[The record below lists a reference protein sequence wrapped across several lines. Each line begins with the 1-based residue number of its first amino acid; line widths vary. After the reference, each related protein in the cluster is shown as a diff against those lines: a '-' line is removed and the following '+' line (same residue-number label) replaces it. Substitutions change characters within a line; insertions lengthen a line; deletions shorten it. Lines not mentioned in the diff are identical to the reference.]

1 VSRSAI
7 VLGAGMV
14 GVSCALSL
22 QKRGFAVTLIDRK
35 EPGSETSYG
44 NAGVISRASILPLNN
59 PSLWKSLPAYLRNDH
74 AAIRYR
80 WGHLLRNPG
89 WIARFLAE
97 ARPSRLPHRIA
108 ALDSLTSQ
116 ALPLHTALMD
126 EAGVRHRLRETGSL
140 KLWRGE
146 DGPAKAQIEQHW
158 FEDHGVRCEVHDRQ
172 SLSALEPDLNPIFS
186 AGLLQMDSG
195 SVDWPQAIV
204 EAYAALFSARGGALI
219 KAAITGLSRTA
230 AGWTA
235 QTEGGAHD
243 AGIAVVALGPW
254 SADVLKPLGLS
265 VPLNAERGYHRH
277 YRAETGRTLSR
288 PFHDV
293 EAAYMLAP
301 MEKGF
306 RLTSGVELAHRDA
319 PDDFAQIEQ
328 VLPRAKEAFAIT
340 DAVETTTWRGSRPTL
355 PDSLPMIGE
364 APRHPGLWL
373 AFGNQHIGFSTGPVT
388 GEILAALVA
397 GETPIADPTPFS
409 PGRYLA

>member
-1 VSRSAI
+1 MSRTAI

-22 QKRGFAVTLIDRK
+22 QKRGFAVTLIDRR

-59 PSLWKSLPAYLRNDH
+59 PSLWTSLPAYLRNDH
-74 AAIRYR
+74 PAIRYR

-89 WIARFLAE
+89 WILRFLAE
-97 ARPSRLPHRIA
+97 ARPSRLPNRIA

-116 ALPLHTALMD
+116 ALPLHKALMN
-126 EAGVRHRLRETGSL
+126 EAGVSHRLRETGSL
-140 KLWRGE
+140 KLWRSE
-146 DGPAKAQIEQHW
+146 AGPDKALTEKLW
-158 FEDHGVRCEVHDRQ
+158 FEDHGVRCEVFDRQ
-172 SLSALEPDLNPIFS
+172 GLSALEPDLNPIFS

-204 EAYAALFSARGGALI
+204 QAYAALFSARGGQVVT
-219 KAAITGLSRTA
+219 AAIEALAKTADGWSVRTD
-230 AGWTA
+230 
-235 QTEGGAHD
+235 GGVRNAE
-243 AGIAVVALGPW
+243 IAVVALGPW
-254 SADVLKPLGLS
+254 SADVLKPLGLD

-277 YRAETGRTLSR
+277 YRAQAGRKLSR
-288 PFHDV
+288 PFLDV

-301 MEKGF
+301 MEQGF

-319 PDDFAQIEQ
+319 PDDHAQIDEA
-328 VLPRAKEAFAIT
+328 LPRAKEAFALT
-340 DAVETTTWRGSRPTL
+340 ESAETTTWRGSRPTL

-364 APRHPGLWL
+364 APCNPGLWL
-373 AFGNQHIGFSTGPVT
+373 AFGSQHIGFSTGPVT

-397 GETPIADPTPFS
+397 GEAPIANPTPFR
-409 PGRYLA
+409 PERYL

>member
-1 VSRSAI
+1 VSRTAI

-22 QKRGFAVTLIDRK
+22 QRRGLNVTLIDRRA
-35 EPGSETSYG
+35 PGSETSYG

-74 AAIRYR
+74 PAIRYR

-89 WIARFLAE
+89 WILRFLAE
-97 ARPSRLPHRIA
+97 ARPARLSHRIA

-116 ALPLHTALMD
+116 ALPLHKALMD

-140 KLWRGE
+140 KLWRSE
-146 DGPAKAQIEQHW
+146 AGPEKALTEKLW
-158 FEDHGVRCEVHDRQ
+158 FEDHGVRCEVFDRQ
-172 SLSALEPDLNPIFS
+172 GLSGLEPDLNPIFS

-204 EAYAALFSARGGALI
+204 AAYAALFVSRGGTVVT
-219 KAAITGLSRTA
+219 AAIERLAKSA
-230 AGWTA
+230 DGWSVKTD
-235 QTEGGAHD
+235 GGAQR
-243 AGIAVVALGPW
+243 AEIAVVALGPW
-254 SADVLKPLGLS
+254 SADILKPLGLD
-265 VPLNAERGYHRH
+265 VPLNVERGYHRH
-277 YRAETGRTLSR
+277 YRAQAGRKLAR
-288 PFHDV
+288 PFLDV

-319 PDDFAQIEQ
+319 PDDHAQIDEA
-328 VLPRAKEAFAIT
+328 LPRAKEAFALT
-340 DAVETTTWRGSRPTL
+340 EPAETTTWRGSRPTL

-397 GETPIADPTPFS
+397 GETPVADPTPLA
-409 PGRYLA
+409 PGRYL